1 MRRVSYLLGTL
12 LIVSMLLAACGGEE
26 TSTSVP
32 STNVPPITAE
42 VTVTEEGEATAETPD
57 ATAGTTTPS
66 VPVTGEDSSSR
77 LSNLLDYDV
86 WNQNGEQIGEVE
98 DMVLDMDASNVVY
111 VVIET
116 GGFLDIGDKT
126 VLIPWNSLELQTPA
140 TGGQENAF
148 VLTADA
154 EMLTNA
160 EDVDLDAVLP
170 GIGESV
176 EDWDADI
183 RNFWEGGVVPQATQS
198 ADATATPAAE
208 QTVAPEM
215 TATTTTGSGSGTGT
229 GQDEQL
235 QGVLLASD
243 LLGATI
249 TIGNAGEEGLGQ
261 GEATA
266 LPAATTDPNAT
277 SMPEATATTGA
288 GTGSGTGNQ
297 GLTEATIEDAILDP
311 DTGDVLY
318 LVLNS
323 LFDDGE
329 RWIPVPLSTLR
340 WDVTNESFLFVANA
354 NALQNAP
361 FFQADQWP
369 DTTVD
374 GWDADFDTFWQ
385 TNITTP

>member
-1 MRRVSYLLGTL
+1 MRRVSILLSTM
-12 LIVSMLLAACGGEE
+12 LIVSLLLAACGGEE
-26 TSTSVP
+26 TSTTVP
-32 STNVPPITAE
+32 STNVPP
-42 VTVTEEGEATAETPD
+42 VTVESTMTAEGEATAETP
-57 ATAGTTTPS
+57 AGTAETTTPS
-66 VPVTGEDSSSR
+66 VPVTGEDSSAR

-86 WNQNGEQIGEVE
+86 WNQNGEQVGEVE
-98 DMVLDMDASNVVY
+98 NMVLDMNASNIAY

-116 GGFLDIGDKT
+116 GGFLDLGDKT
-126 VLIPWNSLELQTPA
+126 VLIPWDSLELQTPVA
-140 TGGQENAF
+140 GGDENAF

-154 EMLTNA
+154 EMLNNA

-170 GIGESV
+170 GIGESAD
-176 EDWDADI
+176 DWDADI

-208 QTVAPEM
+208 QTAAPEM
-215 TATTTTGSGSGTGT
+215 TATTTAGSGTGT
-229 GQDEQL
+229 GEAEEL
-235 QGVLLASD
+235 QGVILASD

-249 TIGNAGEEGLGQ
+249 TIGNAGGEGLGQ

-277 SMPEATATTGA
+277 SMPEATATTGTGTGA
-288 GTGSGTGNQ
+288 GTDNQ
-297 GLTEATIEDAILDP
+297 GPTEATIEDAIIDP

-340 WDVTNESFLFVANA
+340 WDGTNESFLFVANA

-369 DTTVD
+369 DTTTE
-374 GWDADFDTFWQ
+374 GWDIDFDTFWQ
-385 TNITTP
+385 TNVTTP